1 MALGGITTRLDAF
14 FQGFLPGLGR
24 RFLDCLFMFQMYN
37 FTSFAMVLNE
47 VDKEMES
54 VIPKTDCRLR
64 PDIRAMENGEI
75 GEEPALGAGLLAPFI
90 LVSASIIA
98 VLRVSAPFMLKSSNF
113 GFEFENLSSA
123 LLKLKLIA

>member
-1 MALGGITTRLDAF
+1 
-14 FQGFLPGLGR
+14 
-24 RFLDCLFMFQMYN
+24 
-37 FTSFAMVLNE
+37 MVLNE

-75 GEEPALGAGLLAPFI
+75 GEESALGAGLLVPFI
-90 LVSASIIA
+90 LVSVSIIA
-98 VLRVSAPFMLKSSNF
+98 VLRVLASFMLKSSNF

-123 LLKLKLIA
+123 LLRLKLIAWKVFQMESTVLRVASEDLATLNYSLQSSLCLSKCSLWVS

>member
-1 MALGGITTRLDAF
+1 
-14 FQGFLPGLGR
+14 
-24 RFLDCLFMFQMYN
+24 
-37 FTSFAMVLNE
+37 MVLNE

-75 GEEPALGAGLLAPFI
+75 GEESALGAGLLVPFI
-90 LVSASIIA
+90 LVSLSIIA
-98 VLRVSAPFMLKSSNF
+98 VLRVLASFMLKSSNF

-123 LLKLKLIA
+123 LLRLKLIA

>member
-1 MALGGITTRLDAF
+1 
-14 FQGFLPGLGR
+14 
-24 RFLDCLFMFQMYN
+24 
-37 FTSFAMVLNE
+37 MVLNE

-75 GEEPALGAGLLAPFI
+75 GEESALGAGLLVPFI
-90 LVSASIIA
+90 LVSVSIIA
-98 VLRVSAPFMLKSSNF
+98 VLRVLASFMLKSSNF

-123 LLKLKLIA
+123 LLRLKLIAWKVFQMESTVLRVASKDLATLNYSLQSSLCLSKYSLWVS